1 MRCILVLSIFEF
13 RYLYT
18 GRPSRQIHLAA
29 RNVPVLLEVSVLLD
43 DDDALERV
51 IVRPVFFRRQLGS
64 LGLTQ
69 SDGRL
74 VRLETRNGSWL
85 ACLPNNIDSLTDANI
100 DRQLL
105 AIFVE
110 CDEEALQSRV
120 STSVSFIS

>member
-43 DDDALERV
+43 DDNALERV
-51 IVRPVFFRRQLGS
+51 IVRPVLFRRQLGS

-74 VRLETRNGSWL
+74 MCLEARDGSRL
-85 ACLPNNIDSLTDANI
+85 ACLPDNIDRLTDADVN
-100 DRQLL
+100 RQLL

-110 CDEEALQSRV
+110 CDEEALQS
-120 STSVSFIS
+120 

>member
-29 RNVPVLLEVSVLLD
+29 RNVPVLLKVSVLLD
-43 DDDALERV
+43 DDNALERV
-51 IVRPVFFRRQLGS
+51 IVRPVLFRRQLGS

-85 ACLPNNIDSLTDANI
+85 ACLPNNIDRLTDSHI
-100 DRQLL
+100 DRQLF
-105 AIFVE
+105 AIFIE
-110 CDEEALQSRV
+110 CDEEALRSRV
-120 STSVSFIS
+120 STSVPHIS